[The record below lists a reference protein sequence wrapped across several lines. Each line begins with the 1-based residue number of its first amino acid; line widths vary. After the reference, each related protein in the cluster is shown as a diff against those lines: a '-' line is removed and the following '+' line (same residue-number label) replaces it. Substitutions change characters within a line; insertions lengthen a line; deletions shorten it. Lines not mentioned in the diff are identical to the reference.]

1 MYQKIF
7 EVNEAFTR
15 RMMELQDMDPASKY
29 YGGIIDPIMGVA
41 RPSHVGTP
49 RIIAAWTA
57 SVLNAD
63 SDYYQ
68 SHPLI
73 ERLEKAS
80 QYMLNQQHGDGT
92 ISLGATNYH
101 SPPDTGFVVVGL
113 SQIYLLLE
121 KQSLELHDRVR
132 FNIKLFLERAIP
144 ALLTG
149 GCHTPNHRWVIT
161 AALSFL
167 NQIFPDEALVRRAK
181 EWLAEG
187 LDYTED
193 GEWTERSNGIYN
205 AVSNIMLFH
214 ASRNL
219 KIPELLEPVRRNLE
233 LMQYLVHPSGEV
245 VTDYSGRQD
254 FGKPSNLSNYYL
266 IYQLMASVDQN
277 PLFAYMADFAAEFAA
292 EPGSVDSNAMI
303 GHLLYPDLMVND
315 IERTPIPNHYVKIIN
330 QKYPRL
336 EYLGKAAALGHQ
348 FKILHS
354 APHTAFGSPVVRY
367 RQDNLSGT
375 VMTNAPSFFSLRHGK
390 LRLLGT
396 KISTSFSPG
405 IVSFDELEVR
415 EGGYRLR
422 TVMEKGYNAPI
433 SRDLLEKLEKVEGR
447 PWYLLPHEHREIT
460 HLQKHAIA
468 VEVTPYQDRW
478 SIHVKSDQ
486 LEEVFTQIT
495 FILGEE
501 GELNGEGVKQI
512 QEQQYFLTGGK
523 AVYSVG
529 KEKIEISPGAHEH
542 WLGTLREDVHP
553 PGCIYLSINLM
564 TPVDH
569 TIEIKLS

>member
-7 EVNEAFTR
+7 EVNESFTS
-15 RMMELQDMDPASKY
+15 RMIELQDLDPASKY

-41 RPSHVGTP
+41 RPSHVNTP
-49 RIIAAWTA
+49 RIMAAWTA
-57 SVLNAD
+57 SVVNAD

-68 SHPLI
+68 SHVLI
-73 ERLEKAS
+73 ERLVKAS
-80 QYMLNQQHGDGT
+80 QYMLKQQHDDGT
-92 ISLGATNYH
+92 ISLGSTNYH

-121 KQSLELHDRVR
+121 KQSSRIYDQVR
-132 FNIKLFLERAIP
+132 SNIKLFLERTIP

-167 NQIFPDEALVRRAK
+167 NQLFPDEALLSRTE

-187 LDYTED
+187 LDCTED

-205 AVSNIMLFH
+205 AVNNIMLFH
-214 ASRNL
+214 AARNL
-219 KIPELLEPVRRNLE
+219 NIPELLEPVRRNLE

-266 IYQLMASVDQN
+266 VYRLMASVDQN
-277 PLFAYMADFAAEFAA
+277 PLFAYMADFAAECVT
-292 EPGSVDSNAMI
+292 EPGSVDSNAMM
-303 GHLLYPDLMVND
+303 GHLLYPDLMINEF
-315 IERTPIPNHYVKIIN
+315 ERKPIPKNYVKFIN
-330 QKYPRL
+330 QNHPRQ
-336 EYLGKAAALGHQ
+336 EYLRKAAAVGHH

-367 RQDNLSGT
+367 RKDDLSGT

-405 IVSFDELEVR
+405 IVTFDELEVR
-415 EGGYRLR
+415 DEGCCLR

-433 SRDLLEKLEKVEGR
+433 PRELLEKLEKVEER
-447 PWYLLPHEHREIT
+447 PWYLLPHQHRKIT
-460 HLQKHAIA
+460 HLQKHEITL
-468 VEVTPYQDRW
+468 EITPHPDRW
-478 SIHVKSDQ
+478 SVHVKSDQ

-495 FILGEE
+495 FIFGEE
-501 GELNGEGVKQI
+501 GELSGEGVKQV
-512 QEQQYFLTGGK
+512 QNQQYFLTEGK
-523 AVYSVG
+523 AIYSVG
-529 KEKIEISPGAHEH
+529 KEKVEISPGAHEH
-542 WLGTLREDVHP
+542 WLDTLREDVHS
-553 PGCIYLSINLM
+553 PGCKYLSINLM
-564 TPVDH
+564 TPLDL
-569 TIEIKLS
+569 TLDIKLL